1 MAAAL
6 QGVEVF
12 DHPDRSLRGRTITH
26 VFVLHLPGTV
36 LPAVQ
41 AGDDAAAARWV
52 PLAELPQLESQMFED
67 HFHVL
72 RRCFERFGA
81 TPATTLP

>member
-1 MAAAL
+1 
-6 QGVEVF
+6 
-12 DHPDRSLRGRTITH
+12 
-26 VFVLHLPGTV
+26 VFVCHLPDTT

-52 PLAELPQLESQMFED
+52 PLQALAGLEAQMFED

-81 TPATTLP
+81 GPVPALP